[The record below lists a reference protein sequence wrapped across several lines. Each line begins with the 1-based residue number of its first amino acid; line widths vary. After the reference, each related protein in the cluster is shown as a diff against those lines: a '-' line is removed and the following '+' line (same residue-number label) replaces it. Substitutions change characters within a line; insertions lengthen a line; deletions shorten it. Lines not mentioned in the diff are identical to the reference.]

1 MCDIHSIQ
9 PRYCIHVTPVTIN
22 CVCKRI
28 NFFRKYFLAF
38 VEMLLMNKYHIAIMW
53 KYLGGGIVSAL

>member
-9 PRYCIHVTPVTIN
+9 PRYCIHVTPLTIN
-22 CVCKRI
+22 YVCKR

-38 VEMLLMNKYHIAIMW
+38 VEMLLMNKYHIANMW

>member
-9 PRYCIHVTPVTIN
+9 KI
-22 CVCKRI
+22 
-28 NFFRKYFLAF
+28 FRKYFLAF